1 MIVKLAIGFSDGA
14 EGKSTF
20 RSRLSV
26 SEGNPKQIIFH
37 NQAGGDFMRVKEI
50 SNISQTKIIF
60 HNQVGG
66 DFMPHMNKIHN
77 LM

>member
-14 EGKSTF
+14 KGKSTF

-37 NQAGGDFMRVKEI
+37 NQGGRAFI
-50 SNISQTKIIF
+50 SNISQTKNIF

>member
-1 MIVKLAIGFSDGA
+1 MYKIFSRIEYRLKLNSDYSLTRIIVKLAIGFSDGA

-37 NQAGGDFMRVKEI
+37 NQGGRAFM
-50 SNISQTKIIF
+50 
-60 HNQVGG
+60 
-66 DFMPHMNKIHN
+66 
-77 LM
+77 